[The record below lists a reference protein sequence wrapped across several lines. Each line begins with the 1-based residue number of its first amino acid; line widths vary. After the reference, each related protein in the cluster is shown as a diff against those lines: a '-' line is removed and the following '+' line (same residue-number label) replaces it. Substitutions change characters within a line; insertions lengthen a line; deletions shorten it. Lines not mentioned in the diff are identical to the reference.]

1 MTELAGV
8 ADARTL
14 PLAGRRIV
22 VTRASDSAGEL
33 AGRLQRLG
41 AEPVLCPTIAVV
53 PPETYAPLDAAL
65 RRVGEF
71 DWIVFTS
78 ANGVAALLA
87 RLAASG
93 CDGAALA
100 GVRLAAVGPATAVAL
115 GETGLMAAFVPAT
128 HTAAALAAGLG
139 DLTGQRVLLP
149 LADIAPDTLAEA
161 LQARGALVERVTA
174 YRTVPDTGP
183 AGETVARLLRANKID
198 ALTFTSGSTVRALL
212 DRLARA
218 GLDVTGMITRGNWP
232 ATVCIGPTTARVA
245 RERGLP
251 VAAVAA
257 EHTLD
262 GLIAALC
269 QRFGAQD
276 AQEAQ

>member
-1 MTELAGV
+1 MTETARV

-22 VTRASDSAGEL
+22 VTRASEGAGEL
-33 AGRLQRLG
+33 AGRLARLG
-41 AEPVLCPTIAVV
+41 AEPVLCPAIAVV

-65 RRVGEF
+65 RRAGEF
-71 DWIVFTS
+71 AWIVVTS

-87 RLAASG
+87 RLAALG
-93 CDGAALA
+93 CDGATLA
-100 GVRLAAVGPATAVAL
+100 GVRLAAVGPATAAVL
-115 GETGLMAAFVPAT
+115 GEAGLAAFVPAT
-128 HTAAALAAGLG
+128 HTAAAIAAGLG
-139 DLTGQRVLLP
+139 DLAGQRVLLP
-149 LADIAPDTLAEA
+149 LADIAPDTLADE
-161 LQARGALVERVTA
+161 LRARGAIVERVTA
-174 YRTVPDTGP
+174 YRTIPDTGP
-183 AGETVARLLRANKID
+183 MGEAVARLLCANAID

-218 GLDVTGMITRGNWP
+218 GLDVADLIAQGQWP
-232 ATVCIGPTTARVA
+232 ATVCIGPTTAQVA
-245 RERGLP
+245 RECGLP

-269 QRFGAQD
+269 QFFGAPG

>member
-1 MTELAGV
+1 MTETARV

-22 VTRASDSAGEL
+22 VTRASEGAGEL
-33 AGRLQRLG
+33 AGRLARLG
-41 AEPVLCPTIAVV
+41 AEPVLCPAIAVV

-65 RRVGEF
+65 RRAGEF
-71 DWIVFTS
+71 AWIVVTS

-87 RLAASG
+87 RLAALG
-93 CDGAALA
+93 CDGATLA
-100 GVRLAAVGPATAVAL
+100 GVRLAAVGPATAAAL
-115 GETGLMAAFVPAT
+115 GEAGLAAFVPAT
-128 HTAAALAAGLG
+128 HTAAAIAAGLG
-139 DLTGQRVLLP
+139 DLAGQQVLLP
-149 LADIAPDTLAEA
+149 LADIAPDTLADE
-161 LQARGALVERVTA
+161 LRARGAIVERVTA
-174 YRTVPDTGP
+174 YRTIPDTGP
-183 AGETVARLLRANKID
+183 RGEAVARLLRANAID

-212 DRLARA
+212 DRLAWA
-218 GLDVTGMITRGNWP
+218 ELDVADLIAQGQWP
-232 ATVCIGPTTARVA
+232 ATVCIGPTTAQVA
-245 RERGLP
+245 RECGLP

-269 QRFGAQD
+269 QFFGAPG

>member
-1 MTELAGV
+1 MTETARV

-22 VTRASDSAGEL
+22 VTRASDGAGEL
-33 AGRLQRLG
+33 AGQLERLG
-41 AEPVLCPTIAVV
+41 AEPVLCPTIAVA

-65 RRVGEF
+65 RRAGEF
-71 DWIVFTS
+71 AWIVVTS

-87 RLAASG
+87 RLAALG
-93 CDGAALA
+93 CDGATLA
-100 GVRLAAVGPATAVAL
+100 GVRLAAVGPATAAAL
-115 GETGLMAAFVPAT
+115 GEAGLAAFVPAT
-128 HTAAALAAGLG
+128 HTAAAIAAGLG
-139 DLTGQRVLLP
+139 DLAGQQVLLP
-149 LADIAPDTLAEA
+149 LADIAPDTLADE
-161 LQARGALVERVTA
+161 LRARGAIVERVTA
-174 YRTVPDTGP
+174 YRTIPDTGP
-183 AGETVARLLRANKID
+183 MGEAVARLLCANAID

-212 DRLARA
+212 DRLAWA
-218 GLDVTGMITRGNWP
+218 ELDVADLIAQGQWP
-232 ATVCIGPTTARVA
+232 ATVCIGPTTAQVA
-245 RERGLP
+245 RECGLP

-269 QRFGAQD
+269 QFFGAPG

>member
-1 MTELAGV
+1 MTETARV

-22 VTRASDSAGEL
+22 VTRASEGAGEL
-33 AGRLQRLG
+33 AGRLARLG
-41 AEPVLCPTIAVV
+41 AEPVLCPAIAVV

-65 RRVGEF
+65 RRAGEF
-71 DWIVFTS
+71 AWIVVTS

-87 RLAASG
+87 RLAALG
-93 CDGAALA
+93 CDGATLA
-100 GVRLAAVGPATAVAL
+100 GVRLAAVGPATAAAL
-115 GETGLMAAFVPAT
+115 GEAGLAAFVPAT
-128 HTAAALAAGLG
+128 HTAAAIAAGLG
-139 DLTGQRVLLP
+139 DLAGQQVLLP
-149 LADIAPDTLAEA
+149 LADIAPDTLADE
-161 LQARGALVERVTA
+161 LRARGAIVERVTA
-174 YRTVPDTGP
+174 YRTIPDTGP
-183 AGETVARLLRANKID
+183 MGEAVARLLRANAID

-212 DRLARA
+212 DRLAWA
-218 GLDVTGMITRGNWP
+218 ELDVADLIAQGQWP
-232 ATVCIGPTTARVA
+232 ATVCIGPTTAQVA
-245 RERGLP
+245 RECGLP

-269 QRFGAQD
+269 QFFGAPG